1 MEITSLCVDQLIPQT
16 DTRKFN
22 KKRTP
27 KSWKLRKAWTLK
39 KDSIKGLELISLSR
53 KSEKLEVE
61 KTGLGRFEKTRGS
74 RIKDF
79 IVCNHEYCSSQRQKK
94 FGWLLLELLLDPLPI
109 LSCVKLVRKNKL
121 LPVIHSIKI
130 LVALAKVGLSMLAE
144 SARAQS
150 RRRTLLNILWI
161 LCSCTLYK

>member
-1 MEITSLCVDQLIPQT
+1 M
-16 DTRKFN
+16 
-22 KKRTP
+22 
-27 KSWKLRKAWTLK
+27 
-39 KDSIKGLELISLSR
+39 
-53 KSEKLEVE
+53 
-61 KTGLGRFEKTRGS
+61 
-74 RIKDF
+74 
-79 IVCNHEYCSSQRQKK
+79 CNHEYCSSQRQKK

-150 RRRTLLNILWI
+150 RRRTLVNIL
-161 LCSCTLYK
+161 